1 MEIRCVGVMSPGDM
15 GQAVAAQIKSK
26 GLRVVAA
33 LDGRSERSRA
43 LARAAGLEDVGT
55 LERMVAECDVIL
67 SIMNPAAAEDFAGT
81 AAMAIAQSTR
91 KPLFVDCNAVSPAT
105 VQAMAREIAAAGG
118 TLVDGGIIGPPP
130 RGTAK
135 PRLYVSGQDAARLT
149 ALETPQL
156 IVRVVGERVGEASA
170 LKMCYGAMT
179 KGATALALELL
190 IAARHLGVEEALER
204 ELLDT
209 RREVYEWIIGAL
221 PVMPPKAYRWV
232 PEMEQEAATFAEI
245 GMTPRILQG
254 AADMYAFVA
263 DTPLGRETPENRD
276 RSRTGRDVVR
286 QLAAALKKA

>member
-81 AAMAIAQSTR
+81 AAMAIAQSAR

>member
-135 PRLYVSGQDAARLT
+135 PRLYVSGRDAARLT

-286 QLAAALKKA
+286 ELADALKRA

>member
-43 LARAAGLEDVGT
+43 LARAARLEDVGT

-81 AAMAIAQSTR
+81 AAMAIAQSAR

-286 QLAAALKKA
+286 ELADALKRA

>member
-15 GQAVAAQIKSK
+15 GQAVAAQIKTK

-81 AAMAIAQSTR
+81 AAMAIAQSAR

-286 QLAAALKKA
+286 ELADALKRA

>member
-1 MEIRCVGVMSPGDM
+1 M

-81 AAMAIAQSTR
+81 AAMAIAQSAR

-190 IAARHLGVEEALER
+190 IAARHLGVEESLER

>member
-286 QLAAALKKA
+286 ELADALKRA

>member
-1 MEIRCVGVMSPGDM
+1 M

-81 AAMAIAQSTR
+81 AAMAIAQSAR

-286 QLAAALKKA
+286 ELADALKRA

>member
-1 MEIRCVGVMSPGDM
+1 
-15 GQAVAAQIKSK
+15 
-26 GLRVVAA
+26 
-33 LDGRSERSRA
+33 
-43 LARAAGLEDVGT
+43 
-55 LERMVAECDVIL
+55 
-67 SIMNPAAAEDFAGT
+67 
-81 AAMAIAQSTR
+81 
-91 KPLFVDCNAVSPAT
+91 

-135 PRLYVSGQDAARLT
+135 PRLYVSGRDAARLT

>member
-81 AAMAIAQSTR
+81 AAMAIAQSAR

-286 QLAAALKKA
+286 ELADALKRA